1 MVTGNL
7 NIDSLSIKFNQLKEL
22 AVDILLLTET
32 KLDDSFPTSQFLVDG
47 FSEPFRLDRIGLEVR
62 L

>member
-1 MVTGNL
+1 MVTGSL

>member
-1 MVTGNL
+1 MVRGNL

>member
-47 FSEPFRLDRIGLEVR
+47 FSEPFRFDRIGLEVR